1 MKSFAEIQKL
11 AKKGNVIPLF
21 ERIPCDLDT
30 PVLAYMKL
38 APKHKMSFLLE
49 SIEGGEKLARYSFLG
64 FDPFLI
70 IEGSEN
76 NVVLRQGSKK
86 KILECSPLALVSE
99 LFSMYRPVK
108 DDSLP
113 RFTGGAVGYFAY
125 DAIRWI
131 EDIPDR
137 HSGDDSLPEMFLA
150 LYDQVVVFDHIK
162 QEMLVIANI
171 LHEPG
176 TPGLR
181 ERYNAAASRIK
192 KTITRLRAPLRQT
205 RKSIKVRR
213 GRPTCNTSKEEFS
226 KMVRRAKRYIKEGDI
241 FQVVLSRRWRAKS
254 NEPPLEVYRR
264 LRRINPSPYM
274 FLLCSGNRAIVGSS
288 PEMLV
293 RVERGTVETRPI
305 AGTRPRGKDAAEDKR
320 LSDDLL
326 SDPKELAEHTM
337 LLDLGRN
344 DVGRVSQAG
353 TVEVR
358 DKMIIEK
365 YSHVIHI
372 VSSVIGQL
380 DKKHTPLDAHFACF
394 PAGTVSGAPKIRAME
409 IIDELEKSRRGI
421 YAGSIAY
428 LDFWG
433 NLDSCI
439 AIRTVVSDGDSYY
452 VQAGA
457 GIVADS
463 RPARE
468 YEETAEKAR
477 ALMEAVMGKAV
488 L

>member
-38 APKHKMSFLLE
+38 APKHKTSFLLE

-70 IEGSEN
+70 IEGSEDH
-76 NVVLRQGSKK
+76 VVLRQGSNR
-86 KILECSPLALVSE
+86 KILESSPLALVSE

-108 DDSLP
+108 EESLP

-181 ERYNAAASRIK
+181 KKYNAASARIK
-192 KTITRLRAPLRQT
+192 KTITQLRAPLRQS
-205 RKSIKVRR
+205 RKSTSIRR
-213 GRPTCNTSKEEFS
+213 GKPTCNTSKDEFS

-241 FQVVLSRRWRAKS
+241 FQVVLSRRWRTKS

-274 FLLCSGNRAIVGSS
+274 FLLCSGDRAIVGSS

-320 LSDDLL
+320 LSEDLL

-358 DKMIIEK
+358 EKMIIEK